1 MRKYTLILLVAVLFV
16 GCNSSKDKKAFKD
29 DILNYVNPFIG
40 TAGHGHT
47 FPGATSPFGM
57 VQLSPDTGL
66 EGWDWCSGYHY
77 SDNSIIGFS
86 HTHLS
91 GTGRSDL
98 MDVMLMPFV
107 GDVKLQ
113 AGTKENPDWGYRSR
127 FSHDEEWASPGYY
140 KVNLKDYDIMA
151 ELTVSPRCGIHR
163 YTFPENINSHI
174 ILDLSHHFSTDS
186 VIYTS
191 LEVINNNT
199 ITGQRKTKG
208 WGEPGEKYWSN
219 QQLFF
224 AMQVSKPFQ
233 SVNVVTD
240 DMIIEDK
247 RAEGKNIKAILN
259 FETKQNEKVL
269 IKVGISAVS
278 IENALR
284 NLSNEIP
291 DWDFDEVLTKTQ
303 AEWRN
308 KLSTIAVSAPE
319 ETKNIFYTAFYHSLL
334 APCLYNDVNGEYL
347 GSDKKVH
354 TAQDFSNYTV
364 MSLWDTFRA
373 QNPLLTLIAPDKTN
387 DIINSMLAQY
397 DEYGLLPVW
406 SLWSSE
412 TNCMIGYHSIP
423 VIVDA
428 YFKGIRGYNV
438 EKAYEAMKTSAMQ
451 DEFGVKELKQYGYI
465 PYDKYNKSVS
475 TSLEYCYDDW
485 CIAQIAKDLKRNDD
499 YEYFMKRAATYKTYF
514 DKEYKLMNG
523 FSSKG
528 KFRRPFDPFYSSYG
542 ECDWVEGNSW
552 QYSFFVPHDVEGLIA
567 LHGDK
572 NTFAE
577 ALDKLFS
584 VPTDMSGH
592 DVPIDIT
599 GLIGQYAH
607 GNEPSHHVA
616 YLYNY
621 AGQPHKTQEK
631 VHEIMTT
638 LYTTQPDGLCGNE
651 DCGQMSAWYVYSAMG
666 FYPVNPAGGVYVFGK
681 PMLDKAD
688 LKIGANTFTI
698 EAHNL
703 SKENIYIQ
711 SIKLNGEKYNKL
723 YITHQDIVKGG
734 KLEFEM
740 GAQPSTNEFILTIP
754 NRWDEQ

>member
-291 DWDFDEVLTKTQ
+291 DWDFDEVLAKTQ
-303 AEWRN
+303 AEWRS